1 MVDVADQ
8 QSSKRSGNVAA
19 GNGRVFAHTGVNPT
33 VEPGL
38 NVPAVAFNAS
48 TAAVLWEQPGL
59 VGSCGP
65 GGIHAGAAAAGRR
78 VAGADQ
84 LVGRS
89 HAPIQVHMPRLLS
102 AAVDPAHG
110 RPLLRLDAPVPAWF
124 GPAAA
129 RRPVRGPQITGAH
142 DSARGPG
149 PHLPAAARRA
159 GHGRCGV
166 EVCCVRSGL
175 HLAGVPAGVGRRGV
189 LDLCNLGEQR
199 WFVCDGT
206 VSRQVGKVP

>member
-89 HAPIQVHMPRLLS
+89 HAPIQLWTLPMGGRFCASTPQYLPGSDLLLL
-102 AAVDPAHG
+102 AALSED
-110 RPLLRLDAPVPAWF
+110 
-124 GPAAA
+124 
-129 RRPVRGPQITGAH
+129 RRSLELTT
-142 DSARGPG
+142 
-149 PHLPAAARRA
+149 LPAAL
-159 GHGRCGV
+159 GRTCPQRPAEQDTGAAAWKSAACGLDSIWPGSPLV
-166 EVCCVRSGL
+166 SG
-175 HLAGVPAGVGRRGV
+175 GVVYLICA
-189 LDLCNLGEQR
+189 
-199 WFVCDGT
+199 T
-206 VSRQVGKVP
+206 SVGKVP